1 MKGKVLISSPS
12 LLTDLIFYKSI
23 ILIVEK
29 TNEDITGFIINR
41 PLDKILMR
49 EVETKKKFKIN
60 LYYGGPVSS
69 EHYFIIKS
77 RKNILGLINIYD
89 NLYWGND
96 IELLFIQLKK
106 GNICNNDFILF
117 EGYSGWNVKQ
127 LDNEI
132 YNRNWTVLD
141 KKVNEIFGLKKKNS
155 WNVQAKKLGEKYSL
169 WYNSPDD
176 ITLN

>member
-1 MKGKVLISSPS
+1 MK
-12 LLTDLIFYKSI
+12 
-23 ILIVEK
+23 
-29 TNEDITGFIINR
+29 
-41 PLDKILMR
+41 
-49 EVETKKKFKIN
+49 EVETKKKIKIN

-69 EHYFIIKS
+69 ENFFILKS
-77 RKNILGLINIYD
+77 KKKYSELINVYD
-89 NLYWGND
+89 NIYWGND

-106 GNICNNDFILF
+106 ANICNNDFILF

-141 KKVNEIFGLKKKNS
+141 KKVNEIFGLKNKNS